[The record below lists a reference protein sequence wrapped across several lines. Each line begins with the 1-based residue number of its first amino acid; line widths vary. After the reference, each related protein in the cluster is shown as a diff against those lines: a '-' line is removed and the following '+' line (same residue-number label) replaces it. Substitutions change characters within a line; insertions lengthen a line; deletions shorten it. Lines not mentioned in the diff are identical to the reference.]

1 MHEAVHDSTSPLLVL
16 GIIQK
21 EKKKNR
27 KGRASVVFNQE
38 TNINHRLC
46 NTCENCQE
54 KLKLCSSCGGRNKKK
69 HPRWW
74 WDIPGMANAGNASIN
89 TLPEGG
95 GLSWSANVNKIVQE
109 FRLAGLVLECFS
121 PALAPRNIVKGW
133 TKNPKT
139 RDVCACNSLV
149 LGQQRRR
156 MKPGRS
162 PWPLPSKRSSWK

>member
-1 MHEAVHDSTSPLLVL
+1 MYKGPGKGMVR

-74 WDIPGMANAGNASIN
+74 KWRGYTDPGSHEPPVPPGFRQCRSLAQQPKPRPRHPG
-89 TLPEGG
+89 PVRC
-95 GLSWSANVNKIVQE
+95 SWSRARLSQSQNKVTCHWW
-109 FRLAGLVLECFS
+109 LC
-121 PALAPRNIVKGW
+121 
-133 TKNPKT
+133 
-139 RDVCACNSLV
+139 
-149 LGQQRRR
+149 
-156 MKPGRS
+156 
-162 PWPLPSKRSSWK
+162 